1 MIHIRPAT
9 PDDAPALLAIYA
21 PYVTDTAITFEYE
34 VPSEKEF
41 ENRIQNILKRYPYLV
56 YEENNT
62 IKGYAYASVFKGR
75 KAYDWSVE
83 TTIYV
88 DPDCKGKGIGK
99 KLYIELEKY
108 LKKQNIL
115 NVNACISYI
124 EKEDEYLNLNSVH
137 FHEHMGYSMVGQ
149 FHQCGYKFDRWYSM
163 VWMEKFLG
171 NHKIPVQEV
180 IPFLEVFEKEK
191 NL

>member
-1 MIHIRPAT
+1 MIRVVKISDIPQ
-9 PDDAPALLAIYA
+9 LLRIYSY
-21 PYVTDTAITFEYE
+21 YVLHTAITFEYE
-34 VPSEKEF
+34 VPTETEF
-41 ENRIQNILKRYPYLV
+41 EKRIQTILSRYPYIV
-56 YEENNT
+56 YEENNQ
-62 IKGYAYASVFKGR
+62 ILGYAYASSFKGR

-88 DPDCKGKGIGK
+88 DVNCKHKGIGK
-99 KLYIELEKY
+99 QLYTALEFY

-124 EKEDEYLNLNSVH
+124 EQGDKYLDLNSVH

-149 FHQCGYKFDRWYSM
+149 FHQCGYKFNRWYSM

-171 NHKIPVQEV
+171 SHKVPMEEV
-180 IPFLEVFEKEK
+180 LPFLEVFEK
-191 NL
+191 

>member
-1 MIHIRPAT
+1 M
-9 PDDAPALLAIYA
+9 
-21 PYVTDTAITFEYE
+21 
-34 VPSEKEF
+34 EK
-41 ENRIQNILKRYPYLV
+41 N
-56 YEENNT
+56 
-62 IKGYAYASVFKGR
+62 
-75 KAYDWSVE
+75 
-83 TTIYV
+83 
-88 DPDCKGKGIGK
+88 
-99 KLYIELEKY
+99 YIELEKY

>member
-1 MIHIRPAT
+1 MIRIVKLSDIPQILR
-9 PDDAPALLAIYA
+9 IYSY
-21 PYVTDTAITFEYE
+21 YVLHTAITFEYE